1 MLVCIRVEIVSSLSV
16 KRGLG
21 NTSLFLSPVNRVCAG
36 NVVRVAFSF
45 PSPLAQSCTENEEHH
60 GYERGQERAG
70 AVWKFPA
77 LPLALL
83 GSRFGEGAAVLR

>member
-60 GYERGQERAG
+60 GYERGQEQCGNSLLCLLPFLAAG
-70 AVWKFPA
+70 
-77 LPLALL
+77 L
-83 GSRFGEGAAVLR
+83 GRVQQC